1 MKWSGLKWRGERE
14 QEGEGAGGAGMEK
27 VTRVW
32 TLKMQQPASAGVP
45 TSMVTGGRQEASV
58 GEGAARG
65 SSRRRRAVKRRRG
78 EAHLR

>member
-1 MKWSGLKWRGERE
+1 
-14 QEGEGAGGAGMEK
+14 MEK

-32 TLKMQQPASAGVP
+32 ALKTQQPAGVP
-45 TSMVTGGRQEASV
+45 TSVVTGGRQEASV

-78 EAHLR
+78 EAHSR